1 MARPIRIP
9 RNPEE
14 TPPGGGARP
23 SARPRIATGGTD
35 ELVELLAL
43 AELLHAHRRRRASGR
58 RPLRRAA

>member
-9 RNPEE
+9 QNPEE

-23 SARPRIATGGTD
+23 AARQRLATGGTD

-43 AELLHAHRRRRASGR
+43 AELLQAHHRRQATGR